1 MITKNAH
8 TVFVYGTLKHRFFNY
23 NEFLLPALLA
33 DKKYQ
38 QKKKPL
44 DPLNLESKTT
54 EDNDANSD
62 ALTPKALPLCRSVPH
77 KYASINGLLF
87 VDAYFV
93 PYLIPEELTGK
104 DGAPSFG
111 ANPVYGEIYNV
122 NDDMLARLDDLEGIG
137 KGRYTRSR
145 VHVCISP
152 GEKEDSRPQKQE
164 LQAWVYHLSNI
175 PPPVAA
181 KLSGVGDSRKEMI
194 KDPQTLKG
202 IDCVQ
207 FISSYQ
213 LDEHQAYYLPPKE
226 RENSDRFY
234 QSWGGYL
241 F

>member
-38 QKKKPL
+38 KERNPL
-44 DPLNLESKTT
+44 DPLNLESRTT
-54 EDNDANSD
+54 EDNGTNSD
-62 ALTPKALPLCRSVPH
+62 ILTPKALPLCRSVPH

-93 PYLIPEELTGK
+93 PYLIPGELTGK
-104 DGAPSFG
+104 D

-152 GEKEDSRPQKQE
+152 GEQEDFSVSRPQKQE
-164 LQAWVYHLSNI
+164 LQAWVYHLSSI
-175 PPPVAA
+175 PPPVAV
-181 KLSGVGDSRKEMI
+181 KLSGDGDSRKEMI
-194 KDPQTLKG
+194 KDPQSLKG

-226 RENSDRFY
+226 RDNPDRFY